1 MHMELPIVL
10 PHTACRESLRLHLL
24 PSVCGTVVAAC
35 LTARVLS
42 ISPFLPCCAHQ
53 VEWVQTAR
61 FEDGK
66 TDLLKEMPT
75 MTMEPMS
82 EPPTEKAIE
91 VDTSRKYQEILGFG
105 GAFTEASAINW
116 RRLSKEDQD
125 KVINLYFNSA
135 EKGGHGYTIG
145 RVPMDSCDFS
155 PASYSFDDEAGDTK
169 LDKFDMSVKHDVEV
183 GMIPMIQAAQKLI
196 EARGEKLALYASPW
210 SPPAWMKLPVGGKQ
224 NMTLSATPNCLMP
237 SMQRTWAKYFSKF
250 IEAYRKQGINMW
262 GVTVQNEPEAAV
274 GWEACLYTPQF
285 MATFVR
291 DHLGPVLEEEQPGVK
306 IIGFD
311 HNKDHVLMWAKEL
324 YADKEAAK
332 YFAGV
337 GVHWYGGLNT
347 HNLNDT
353 HNLDPSKMI
362 LATEAC
368 NCGGVVYENAAYA
381 EGVVTKGV
389 GPPNGNKNFQV
400 PWWSRAEALGL
411 DILEDLR
418 FWAVGWTDWNLVLST
433 SGGPNHLKNLCDAN
447 IIIDPEETMGLGK
460 LIMQASY
467 YYMGHFSRYILP
479 GSKRIHLK
487 NLVETQAPPL
497 EPGDVKNGQAL
508 LFAPCDGNDVQ
519 KWSMDSD
526 GSLIIPGTNEAK
538 ASEGFEHGGECID
551 HDQTSYIPGKLQT
564 YACAHSPNQQW
575 AVRSVPGGS
584 NIYSL
589 ASGMCV
595 TAISTTGSAVGL
607 DAGTTVT
614 AAQLRECVPPGE
626 EGSAAQ
632 TFRLENYDAQ
642 GFPTNF
648 PVRTTAG
655 APGGSELCLQPQIVR
670 VPHFDAVAF
679 EQPDKSISLVM
690 INIGDSAIQFTL
702 VDKDSK
708 AGIKHLTLPSHAI
721 HTYRWMP
728 GKKSAATLASTLT
741 STAAV
746 AQQPQQVLAAAA
758 PARVA
763 DSSVPTTCGVAVDVR
778 RSRGGVN
785 GIEMAPS
792 TVAAGSAD
800 SMSCR
805 LAKRR

>member
-1 MHMELPIVL
+1 
-10 PHTACRESLRLHLL
+10 
-24 PSVCGTVVAAC
+24 
-35 LTARVLS
+35 
-42 ISPFLPCCAHQ
+42 
-53 VEWVQTAR
+53 
-61 FEDGK
+61 
-66 TDLLKEMPT
+66 
-75 MTMEPMS
+75 
-82 EPPTEKAIE
+82 
-91 VDTSRKYQEILGFG
+91 
-105 GAFTEASAINW
+105 
-116 RRLSKEDQD
+116 
-125 KVINLYFNSA
+125 
-135 EKGGHGYTIG
+135 
-145 RVPMDSCDFS
+145 MDSCDFS

-183 GMIPMIQAAQKLI
+183 GMIPMIQAAQKLF

-306 IIGFD
+306 IVGFD

-324 YADKEAAK
+324 ADKEAAK

-368 NCGGVVYENAAYA
+368 NCGGAVYENAAYA

-418 FWAVGWTDWNLVLST
+418 FGCRADGLEPRPLHIWRAQPPQESVRRQHHHRPRGDHGPRQADHAGLVLLH
-433 SGGPNHLKNLCDAN
+433 GPLLALHSAGQQAHP
-447 IIIDPEETMGLGK
+447 PEEPRRDAGAAARAGRRQEWTG
-460 LIMQASY
+460 A
-467 YYMGHFSRYILP
+467 
-479 GSKRIHLK
+479 
-487 NLVETQAPPL
+487 
-497 EPGDVKNGQAL
+497 

-584 NIYSL
+584 NIS
-589 ASGMCV
+589 ASR
-595 TAISTTGSAVGL
+595 
-607 DAGTTVT
+607 
-614 AAQLRECVPPGE
+614 AACASQPSPPRARP
-626 EGSAAQ
+626 SDW
-632 TFRLENYDAQ
+632 TR
-642 GFPTNF
+642 
-648 PVRTTAG
+648 
-655 APGGSELCLQPQIVR
+655 APR
-670 VPHFDAVAF
+670 
-679 EQPDKSISLVM
+679 
-690 INIGDSAIQFTL
+690 
-702 VDKDSK
+702 
-708 AGIKHLTLPSHAI
+708 
-721 HTYRWMP
+721 
-728 GKKSAATLASTLT
+728 
-741 STAAV
+741 
-746 AQQPQQVLAAAA
+746 
-758 PARVA
+758 
-763 DSSVPTTCGVAVDVR
+763 
-778 RSRGGVN
+778 
-785 GIEMAPS
+785 
-792 TVAAGSAD
+792 
-800 SMSCR
+800 
-805 LAKRR
+805 